1 MNRPFFGRVAL
12 VCLATAV
19 AGGSLGAR
27 PQEPAQPALRPSLS
41 PASQHGA
48 VVSRYC
54 FTCHNE
60 RVKAGGMALDTVDIT
75 KVAANPEL
83 WEKAIRK
90 LRAGMMPPAGAQRPD
105 AATTQSLVT
114 WLEGELDK
122 EAAAHPNPGRPLLH
136 RLNRTEYRNAV
147 RDLLGLAV
155 EDIASLLPPDDS
167 SAGFDN
173 NADVLGISPAL
184 LSSYL
189 NAAGEISALAV
200 GDPDTTPGSTTYN
213 NRQDLSQNL
222 HIDGLPLGTVGGL
235 VTQHVFPLDG
245 EYTLHAT
252 LFRQNV
258 GAIRGLE
265 DAREVEFT
273 VDGKRV
279 HLVQIGGPEDLLA
292 EFPETLP
299 NGNGGVNRAPSAGDK
314 IEARLRVTLP
324 ISAGP
329 HTIGVAFLGLSP
341 LAESTQLQPFL
352 RSSSDTYD
360 WTGHPHI
367 ESLVVTGPF
376 KASGPGN
383 TPSRSRILV
392 CRPARESE
400 ETACATKIIATLAR
414 RAYRQPVPD
423 SDLRRLVAFYQ
434 AGRGDGTFETG
445 IQAAVQRILAS
456 PKFIFRA
463 EAAPQ
468 NVAPGTAHRVSD
480 WELASRLSFFLWSSI
495 PDDELLKLAGEGK
508 LGRPEV
514 LAQQVRRMLADR
526 RSGALVENFAGQ
538 WLQLRNL
545 RNIQPDNDIFPDFDD
560 NLRQAF
566 QREIELLF
574 DSVIREDRSVVDL
587 LTADY
592 TFVNERLARH
602 YGIPNVYGSH
612 FRRVPVTDEARKGLL
627 GKGGI
632 LMVTSHA
639 NRTSPVVRGKWI
651 LDNILGTPPP
661 PPPPLVP
668 ALAEKSETGQP
679 RTMREQMEQH
689 RANPVCAS
697 CHKLMD
703 PLGFA
708 LENFDAV
715 GRWRARDL
723 GKTVDVSSE
732 LFDGTKIDGAVDLRR
747 SVLRR
752 SDVFVSTMSEKLLT
766 YALGRGLTAQD
777 MPAVRAIRSKAAARD
792 YRFSSL
798 VLGVVESLPFQM
810 TIKTPSEGTPS
821 QIARQ

>member
-1 MNRPFFGRVAL
+1 MNRPFFRRIVL
-12 VCLATAV
+12 VWVVTAV

-27 PQEPAQPALRPSLS
+27 PQEPAAQRARPA
-41 PASQHGA
+41 PASPHGQ

-54 FTCHNE
+54 ATCHNE
-60 RVKAGGMALDTVDIT
+60 RTRAGGIAFDSVDIT
-75 KVAANPEL
+75 KAAENPEL

-105 AATTQSLVT
+105 AATTESLIT
-114 WLEGELDK
+114 WLEGELDR

-136 RLNRTEYRNAV
+136 RLNRAEYRNAI
-147 RDLLGLAV
+147 RDLLGLEV
-155 EDIASLLPPDDS
+155 GDIAALLPPDDS
-167 SAGFDN
+167 AAGFDN

-184 LSSYL
+184 LGSYL

-200 GDPDTTPGSTTYN
+200 GDPGTTVGSASFSA
-213 NRQDLSQNL
+213 RQDLSQNI
-222 HIDGLPLGTVGGL
+222 HIEGQPLGTVGGIIA
-235 VTQHVFPLDG
+235 QHVFPLDG
-245 EYTLHAT
+245 EYELRAQ

-258 GAIRGLE
+258 GAVRGLE

-292 EFPETLP
+292 EFPEVLP
-299 NGNGGVNRAPSAGDK
+299 NGNGSVNRAPSAGDK
-314 IEARLRVTLP
+314 IEERLRVTVP

-329 HTIGVAFLGLSP
+329 HTVGVAFLGLSP
-341 LAESTQLQPFL
+341 LVESVQLQPWV

-360 WTGHPHI
+360 WTGHPHVDV
-367 ESLVVTGPF
+367 LTVTGPF
-376 KASGPGN
+376 KASGPGT
-383 TPSRSRILV
+383 TPSRSRIFV

-400 ETACATKIIATLAR
+400 EAACATKIIATLAR
-414 RAYRQPVPD
+414 RAYRQPVGET
-423 SDLRRLVAFYQ
+423 DLQRLVAFYH
-434 AGRGDGTFETG
+434 AGRGEGTFDAG

-463 EAAPQ
+463 EAAPAG
-468 NVAPGTAHRVSD
+468 VAPGAAYRISD
-480 WELASRLSFFLWSSI
+480 FELASRLSFFLWSTI

-508 LGRPEV
+508 LRRPEV
-514 LAQQVRRMLADR
+514 LGQQVRRMLADR
-526 RSGALVENFAGQ
+526 KASALVTNFAGQ

-545 RNIQPDNDIFPDFDD
+545 RTIQPDNDIFPDFDD

-566 QREIELLF
+566 QREIEMLF
-574 DSVIREDRSVVDL
+574 DSIMREDRSVVDL

-592 TFVNERLARH
+592 TFVNERLAKH

-612 FRRVPVTDEARKGLL
+612 FRRVTVADEARKGLL
-627 GKGGI
+627 GKGGV

-708 LENFDAV
+708 LENFDAI
-715 GRWRARDL
+715 GRWRVRDL

-752 SDVFVSTMSEKLLT
+752 SDVFVATMSEKLLT

-810 TIKTPSEGTPS
+810 TIKAPSEPAPS
-821 QIARQ
+821 SQVARQ